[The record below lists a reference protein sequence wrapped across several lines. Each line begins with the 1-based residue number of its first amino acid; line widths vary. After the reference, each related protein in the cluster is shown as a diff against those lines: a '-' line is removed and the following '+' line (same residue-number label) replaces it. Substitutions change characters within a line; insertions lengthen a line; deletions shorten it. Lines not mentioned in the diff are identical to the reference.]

1 MIFSSVR
8 IWLAGNK
15 KDLEDIREVKLQQAQ
30 NFAAQH
36 DILEVI
42 ETSAKDNTNI
52 NEAFI
57 RMAKVIC
64 GGPLWVIVIVT
75 LRYVI
80 IGDHQNV
87 NIVTHKLYYF
97 RMIWPKFCKLDLYV
111 I

>member
-1 MIFSSVR
+1 M
-8 IWLAGNK
+8 AGNK

-57 RMAKVIC
+57 RMAKVILRC
-64 GGPLWVIVIVT
+64 PLVLISRIAIAWLGATI
-75 LRYVI
+75 
-80 IGDHQNV
+80 N
-87 NIVTHKLYYF
+87 
-97 RMIWPKFCKLDLYV
+97 
-111 I
+111 

>member
-1 MIFSSVR
+1 MLEHVTYI
-8 IWLAGNK
+8 ILLAGNK

-57 RMAKVIC
+57 RMAKVIY
-64 GGPLWVIVIVT
+64 GV
-75 LRYVI
+75 RYYWW
-80 IGDHQNV
+80 GE
-87 NIVTHKLYYF
+87 
-97 RMIWPKFCKLDLYV
+97 
-111 I
+111 

>member
-1 MIFSSVR
+1 MQYYSLFLACSKHAMLDHVTYI
-8 IWLAGNK
+8 ILLAGNK

-57 RMAKVIC
+57 RMAKVI
-64 GGPLWVIVIVT
+64 
-75 LRYVI
+75 LRCSLLLVRRTAI
-80 IGDHQNV
+80 ARLGAAINENSRV
-87 NIVTHKLYYF
+87 FVS
-97 RMIWPKFCKLDLYV
+97 C
-111 I
+111 

>member
-1 MIFSSVR
+1 MLEHVTYI
-8 IWLAGNK
+8 ILLAGNK

-57 RMAKVIC
+57 RMAK
-64 GGPLWVIVIVT
+64 G
-75 LRYVI
+75 
-80 IGDHQNV
+80 
-87 NIVTHKLYYF
+87 NIRCSLLLMRRIAFARLGAAINENSRVF
-97 RMIWPKFCKLDLYV
+97 VSCQC
-111 I
+111 